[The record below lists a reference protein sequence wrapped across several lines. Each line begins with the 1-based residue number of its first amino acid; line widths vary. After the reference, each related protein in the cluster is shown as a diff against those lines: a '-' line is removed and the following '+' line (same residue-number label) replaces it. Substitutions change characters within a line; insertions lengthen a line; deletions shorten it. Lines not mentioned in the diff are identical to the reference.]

1 MSLRVARALKRRHPD
16 CLIVFGGPQV
26 PDPDRADGFFSR
38 FPFIDVAVHGEGEV
52 TFTELL
58 AAHARGEDLVA
69 VPGLSCRSGT
79 APARGRTTDLDAFP
93 SPYLTGVFEP
103 LFALPFSYHA
113 VWETNRGCPY
123 RCAFCDW
130 GSLTN
135 QKLYTFRDDRL
146 SAEIEYFA
154 ARKIGYVYMADAN
167 FGILPRDLDIARR
180 LANTKART
188 GLPHKLRVNYAKNS
202 PDRVHEIARTL
213 NAVQLDKGITLSVQS
228 MDAHTLQTITRT
240 NLKYESL
247 SRFIRQYQ
255 REGIDT
261 ITEVILGL
269 PGETLRS
276 FRDGIDE
283 LLEASAHDTLWI
295 YRCTVL
301 PNAQMNDPP
310 YRARHGIVTKRTPVF
325 LNHTV
330 PGSDPVQEYEDIVTE
345 TATLSREDY
354 KRCLILSWAVQ
365 TFHALN
371 LTQVIAICSRVLGGL
386 KFTDFYDELL
396 RFTAERPHSVVGRE
410 LRRTSDLIDG
420 VIEREG
426 TWDNVVPEFSPLTWA
441 LEEASYLRI
450 VLDLDRFYAELEEFM
465 TDLEARGRLRL
476 EPGLRDDVLAYQKA
490 IVVKW
495 AGRGSTTLLLG
506 HSIHSFYRGVL
517 TGEPVELK
525 RGAFRV
531 TIVDPYD
538 YAGDRQRYATEVVF
552 WGRRGGKIIYQAVE
566 ERELI
571 ERLQSSA

>member
-1 MSLRVARALKRRHPD
+1 MSPRSCRPPLASVPDQPQSLEEVVATSARNLYLFQFSHQFGDDIYLPYSVGMLWAYARQFPEIAEGYRLGGFVFVREDPDTIAARVDAPAVAAFSTYVWNWEMSLRVARALKRRHPD

-58 AAHARGEDLVA
+58 AAHARGDDLVA

-371 LTQVIAICSRVLGGL
+371 I
-386 KFTDFYDELL
+386 
-396 RFTAERPHSVVGRE
+396 
-410 LRRTSDLIDG
+410 
-420 VIEREG
+420 
-426 TWDNVVPEFSPLTWA
+426 
-441 LEEASYLRI
+441 
-450 VLDLDRFYAELEEFM
+450 
-465 TDLEARGRLRL
+465 
-476 EPGLRDDVLAYQKA
+476 
-490 IVVKW
+490 
-495 AGRGSTTLLLG
+495 
-506 HSIHSFYRGVL
+506 
-517 TGEPVELK
+517 
-525 RGAFRV
+525 
-531 TIVDPYD
+531 
-538 YAGDRQRYATEVVF
+538 
-552 WGRRGGKIIYQAVE
+552 
-566 ERELI
+566 
-571 ERLQSSA
+571 